1 MNLEKLIIDEYG
13 IEFAQDKIILQIK
26 EKIEE
31 YKVTKDK
38 NVQKQLVQLLEDR
51 EKIYS
56 NDKETIK
63 KYIQ

>member
-38 NVQKQLVQLLEDR
+38 NVQKQLVQLLKDR